1 MAKSHPPDDD
11 RRTGTRAGLPYD
23 WRPPTRQRI
32 GQRGW
37 NPEDPRLFTPKTFGW
52 GYGVNFYWLRHP
64 LEYLR
69 RARAR

>member
-1 MAKSHPPDDD
+1 
-11 RRTGTRAGLPYD
+11 LPFD
-23 WRPPTRQRI
+23 WRPPTRQRL

-69 RARAR
+69 RAPAR